1 MLPLVLCKGRGQET
15 ILCVS
20 KPRRGLRLLA
30 HCPGTTALQTNTE
43 LTVRLFCLSAA
54 ALKDA
59 LSLGTS
65 HLSFPAWGWCR
76 STLTHTL
83 ISQGA
88 ISLAAPPATGQLG
101 WGLRPAAS
109 VSVLCPTARGDE
121 SELVTD
127 GAVPSPAPFPLG
139 HQGSVPFSP
148 DHAGCSSADS
158 GSTSTATEAAELPQ
172 NSHLPRRGAGLA
184 GG

>member
-15 ILCVS
+15 FLCVP
-20 KPRRGLRLLA
+20 KPRRRLRLLV

-43 LTVRLFCLSAA
+43 LVVRLFCLSAV
-54 ALKDA
+54 ALKDV
-59 LSLGTS
+59 LSLGAS
-65 HLSFPAWGWCR
+65 HLSFLVWGWCR

-88 ISLAAPPATGQLG
+88 ITLGAPPAAGQPG
-101 WGLRPAAS
+101 WGPRPAAS
-109 VSVLCPTARGDE
+109 VSALCPTARGDE
-121 SELVTD
+121 SELVTG

-148 DHAGCSSADS
+148 
-158 GSTSTATEAAELPQ
+158 
-172 NSHLPRRGAGLA
+172 
-184 GG
+184 